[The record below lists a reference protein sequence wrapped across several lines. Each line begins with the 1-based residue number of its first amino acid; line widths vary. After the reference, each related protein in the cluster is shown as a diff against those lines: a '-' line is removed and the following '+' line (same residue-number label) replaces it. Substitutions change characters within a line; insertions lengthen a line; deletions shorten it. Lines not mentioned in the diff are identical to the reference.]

1 MLEPEPYPRGHSPQR
16 RTLRPHSLIPDLDVP
31 PLIPHWFHAIDNAL
45 VDPVSMRTAKEAAMS
60 RRQPKSPSAPKSKS
74 TAWVPFSKRDSIA
87 LEKAFQNN
95 DVRAKVPVNED
106 YLFEVDVS
114 ERTIYPVY
122 WEGPTFEVRRAT
134 WFMQADGSKWVPCE
148 ETLAE
153 QIELGYY
160 KHKPYVVDPVD
171 EGNYQGNTLAPKT
184 LTKKP
189 SFSAPKIDEAS
200 NSATEEGKLEAT
212 LAKQLSERQWNLLGP
227 YLGQYI
233 VYTGPSAAWLLSN
246 STSSKF
252 AKSIITR
259 LTNKQ
264 NLGGTRVLRGY
275 PEIEKQQKNKA
286 PVAPVAPKADNDR
299 KNSDTKQKEDGD
311 SKEGPEEDTGLSQEA
326 EEYVSMESEE
336 EVRKIDHIVFV
347 IHGIGQK
354 MSEKTGHSFV
364 NDVSTLRKT
373 MRSVYPTVMAS
384 TKTPNHP
391 NGIQVLPVLWR
402 QDIRFG
408 IASDNE
414 GGEAD
419 LGMLEP
425 DDGCPTLDELTLD
438 GVPNIRNIVSDVL
451 MDIPLYMTPRYR
463 EQMTQTIAKEINRVY
478 KLFVQRNPDFL
489 DGGRVSIYG
498 HSLGSLLAFDMLT
511 MQPMSVQETNS
522 ASLKP
527 TESAAVV
534 DKKKVQL
541 KFPVQNFFAVG
552 SPLAVILLLRGF
564 KIGSRKSLSNTQN
577 YSSYADISSI
587 PSSHISHCY
596 PAIDNLYNIF
606 HKSDPVA
613 YRLEPLIARHYSSKL
628 KPEPIP
634 YLKGGL
640 RSMIDAG
647 LNVGS
652 GIANRAGAMYESL
665 KMGITTNLFMRGLG
679 LSRQQIYQDRHP
691 SSDNEDEL
699 STREN
704 PTKSPPNGLYRT
716 RSNSD
721 PACATSMALK
731 SKIRKPP
738 PSPLPSSASPYS
750 VGARKLKMLNSSGRV
765 DYCLQEGL
773 LENPYINA
781 FSAHLQ
787 YWQDLDVAAF
797 MVREIYRNQL
807 GG

>member
-1 MLEPEPYPRGHSPQR
+1 
-16 RTLRPHSLIPDLDVP
+16 
-31 PLIPHWFHAIDNAL
+31 
-45 VDPVSMRTAKEAAMS
+45 
-60 RRQPKSPSAPKSKS
+60 
-74 TAWVPFSKRDSIA
+74 
-87 LEKAFQNN
+87 
-95 DVRAKVPVNED
+95 
-106 YLFEVDVS
+106 
-114 ERTIYPVY
+114 
-122 WEGPTFEVRRAT
+122 
-134 WFMQADGSKWVPCE
+134 
-148 ETLAE
+148 
-153 QIELGYY
+153 
-160 KHKPYVVDPVD
+160 
-171 EGNYQGNTLAPKT
+171 
-184 LTKKP
+184 
-189 SFSAPKIDEAS
+189 
-200 NSATEEGKLEAT
+200 
-212 LAKQLSERQWNLLGP
+212 
-227 YLGQYI
+227 
-233 VYTGPSAAWLLSN
+233 
-246 STSSKF
+246 
-252 AKSIITR
+252 
-259 LTNKQ
+259 
-264 NLGGTRVLRGY
+264 
-275 PEIEKQQKNKA
+275 
-286 PVAPVAPKADNDR
+286 
-299 KNSDTKQKEDGD
+299 
-311 SKEGPEEDTGLSQEA
+311 
-326 EEYVSMESEE
+326 
-336 EVRKIDHIVFV
+336 
-347 IHGIGQK
+347 
-354 MSEKTGHSFV
+354 
-364 NDVSTLRKT
+364 
-373 MRSVYPTVMAS
+373 MRSVYPTVMAG
-384 TKTPNHP
+384 TKAPSHP
-391 NGIQVLPVLWR
+391 NGIQVLPVFWR

-408 IASDNE
+408 IASDSE

-419 LGMLEP
+419 LGMLEA

-478 KLFVQRNPDFL
+478 SLFVKRNPDFL
-489 DGGRVSIYG
+489 DGGKVSIYG

-522 ASLKP
+522 ISKP
-527 TESAAVV
+527 REPTPGA

-564 KIGSRKSLSNTQN
+564 KIGSRKSLNTQN
-577 YSSYADISSI
+577 YSPFADISSI

-691 SSDNEDEL
+691 SSDNEEDL
-699 STREN
+699 
-704 PTKSPPNGLYRT
+704 
-716 RSNSD
+716 
-721 PACATSMALK
+721 
-731 SKIRKPP
+731 
-738 PSPLPSSASPYS
+738 SASPYS

-797 MVREIYRNQL
+797 VVREIYRNQL